1 MWNVRR
7 VKKALGTQTRTI
19 YRHVS
24 HAPSVTLT
32 RKQSVFVLQQQ
43 MRFAESVMLGK
54 EYFTIEHIIK
64 VDRLQF
70 LLLMCEFASLYSQ
83 LKFLIENNFLS

>member
-1 MWNVRR
+1 MWNARR

-32 RKQSVFVLQQQ
+32 RKQSVVVLQQQ
-43 MRFAESVMLGK
+43 TRFVESVMLGK
-54 EYFTIEHIIK
+54 EYFTVAHIIK
-64 VDRLQF
+64 VDGLQF
-70 LLLMCEFASLYSQ
+70 LLLV
-83 LKFLIENNFLS
+83 